1 MFVCFFLGGRGREC
15 FREVYVK
22 RGFRVE
28 VTDLRAMGF
37 RLVGVEA
44 FVFY

>member
-1 MFVCFFLGGRGREC
+1 M
-15 FREVYVK
+15 K

-37 RLVGVEA
+37 RVEA
-44 FVFY
+44 FVFIEGIRVG